1 MKLSPKGG
9 DQTQVVNE
17 ILNRKTTMQTT
28 KRALPWA
35 ALNCVFA
42 LLVYL
47 DLGQGSVMRFL
58 GGELAILYY
67 LECFVGLVF
76 GYNCLVH
83 LIKYAWVHLYQKPV
97 QVSTQQKKL
106 FRILDT
112 DTGFGLK
119 TPPPVGAPEKRRDF
133 LGSFVLPSASTPLSC
148 SLPNSPLNASAAS
161 WTSASSG
168 LGGNVSL
175 SSSSWDYYANPA
187 QRPPLDTTSG
197 SDRSPSLTQATAG
210 SLRWRHGSLG
220 TRRSPN
226 CSLLEWSVEDDRSL
240 ERFLAEHKE
249 SDHSSA
255 FDSVGADM
263 MSSPHGA
270 ADSVLPRAG
279 HYQTATRSPQSAH
292 GDDPDS
298 TATFTGDSDW
308 SKWSGDKQLD
318 RWVENLRKWINQT
331 ILARLASEVD
341 SVNSTLQRLGSSDL
355 RVGEASQSTLRQV
368 SLSKG
373 PQVPTLAALLP
384 YLDLSPNQE
393 YLVQR
398 IKELSKG
405 GCMSGFRWNGGSSN
419 YKGKPWGDYLPT
431 DSAIVLHMFCT
442 YLDSRLPPDP
452 RFPDGKT
459 FTSQFFSKAPD
470 KPHTGKDTLCIH
482 QSSLF
487 PPHYKVVV
495 GEAVWDLPKGRN
507 NLFYALLLFLHHIKT
522 KHGGMLGRISLG
534 LSGVNLLWVVDG

>member
-17 ILNRKTTMQTT
+17 ILNRKTTLQTT

-67 LECFVGLVF
+67 LGKRLLPRAGEHIPSLQILAECFVGLVF

-119 TPPPVGAPEKRRDF
+119 TPPPAGAPEKRRDF
-133 LGSFVLPSASTPLSC
+133 LGNFVLPSASTPLSC

-175 SSSSWDYYANPA
+175 SSSSWAYYANPA

-197 SDRSPSLTQATAG
+197 SDRSPSSMQATTG
-210 SLRWRHGSLG
+210 SLRWRHGTLG

-226 CSLLEWSVEDDRSL
+226 CSLLSVCNRSASRHQRHRTPWRNSANNL
-240 ERFLAEHKE
+240 CCAVIVQCSRGWLHYFSTGCGAINAEKRSDCEPKLKNPSKFRTSGGNSSRFCWTGKV
-249 SDHSSA
+249 SDCCVKGLRFFTTSSLYTRLRMHA
-255 FDSVGADM
+255 RKHLSLPTKVRQGSVGKKRAPKMPVSSCALSTCQISADRRF
-263 MSSPHGA
+263 P
-270 ADSVLPRAG
+270 
-279 HYQTATRSPQSAH
+279 QNTRSRRS
-292 GDDPDS
+292 
-298 TATFTGDSDW
+298 
-308 SKWSGDKQLD
+308 
-318 RWVENLRKWINQT
+318 
-331 ILARLASEVD
+331 
-341 SVNSTLQRLGSSDL
+341 GSSD
-355 RVGEASQSTLRQV
+355 VGDRCTGGTGCAVAMATGPASIS
-368 SLSKG
+368 
-373 PQVPTLAALLP
+373 
-384 YLDLSPNQE
+384 
-393 YLVQR
+393 
-398 IKELSKG
+398 I
-405 GCMSGFRWNGGSSN
+405 
-419 YKGKPWGDYLPT
+419 
-431 DSAIVLHMFCT
+431 IVLHMFCT